1 MPDFDQEPTTRRP
14 VINWPERIAKLEICQ
29 SDLKDL
35 IVSMNETMQ
44 QVMLRN
50 AEANERIAAHL
61 EESRRVWNR
70 VDELED
76 AINELDKSLIE
87 LRAQNRQLLEFSA
100 GIKKVGWVFIT
111 CGGVVLWWIIQRWI
125 EQHDKIG

>member
-1 MPDFDQEPTTRRP
+1 MIDLERENTRRP
-14 VINWPERIAKLEICQ
+14 AINWPERIAKLEMCQ
-29 SDLKDL
+29 SDLKEL
-35 IVSMNETMQ
+35 IVAMNEMAQ

-76 AINELDKSLIE
+76 ALNELEKTLIE
-87 LRAQNRQLLEFSA
+87 LRAQNQQLLEFSA
-100 GIKKVGWVFIT
+100 GIKKAVWIFVT

-125 EQHDKIG
+125 EQHGR

>member
-1 MPDFDQEPTTRRP
+1 MIDLERENTRRP
-14 VINWPERIAKLEICQ
+14 AINWPERIAKLEMCQ
-29 SDLKDL
+29 SDLKEL
-35 IVSMNETMQ
+35 IVAMNEMAQ

-76 AINELDKSLIE
+76 ALNELEKTLIE
-87 LRAQNRQLLEFSA
+87 LRAQNQQLLKFSA
-100 GIKKVGWVFIT
+100 NIKKAIWIFVT
-111 CGGVVLWWIIQRWI
+111 CDGVVLWWIIQRWI
-125 EQHDKIG
+125 EQHGR